1 MANDLDP
8 RLTPA
13 QRFGRELAR
22 MRKSAGLSQVALSKH
37 LGCSA
42 SLIAHIEIAARNPT
56 ADFAK
61 RCDAFFGTEDR
72 FARLQRDIAS
82 PVTGPSW
89 YLRWSTEIEPRARVL
104 RSWDPLL
111 IPGLLQT
118 EGYARAL
125 FSGGLAKSA
134 EKVEAKVITRM
145 RRQVILEGD
154 DPPTLWVL
162 LDEGVLHRRI
172 GAPEVMCD
180 QLEHLLCMSER
191 PNITVQIVPQE
202 TQCTVGYSSGF
213 ILAELPDSPTVVS
226 VESLERGVVSADHDF
241 VCHVWDRYDKLRS
254 EACRA
259 PESLGIIKKARDHW
273 KSRM

>member
-1 MANDLDP
+1 MANNLDP

-82 PVTGPSW
+82 PATGPSW
-89 YLRWSTEIEPRARVL
+89 YMRWSTEVEPRARVL
-104 RSWDPLL
+104 RSWDPLVV
-111 IPGLLQT
+111 PGLLQT
-118 EGYARAL
+118 EDYARAM
-125 FSGGLAKSA
+125 FVGGLAKTTDEV
-134 EKVEAKVITRM
+134 EKLVTARL
-145 RRQVILEGD
+145 RRQAVVERE
-154 DPPTLWVL
+154 DPPVIWALIE
-162 LDEGVLHRRI
+162 EGVLHRKI
-172 GAPEVMCD
+172 GGPQVMCG
-180 QLEHLLCMSER
+180 QLDHLIALARR
-191 PNITVQIVPQE
+191 PNVTIQVVPEE
-202 TQCTVGYSSGF
+202 TECTVGYTSGF

-226 VESLERGVVSADHDF
+226 VESLERGVVSSEHDF
-241 VCHVWDRYDKLRS
+241 VCHVWDRYDKLRA
-254 EACRA
+254 EAYRA
-259 PESLGIIKKARDHW
+259 PESLNRIKEAKAQW
-273 KSRM
+273 MARM